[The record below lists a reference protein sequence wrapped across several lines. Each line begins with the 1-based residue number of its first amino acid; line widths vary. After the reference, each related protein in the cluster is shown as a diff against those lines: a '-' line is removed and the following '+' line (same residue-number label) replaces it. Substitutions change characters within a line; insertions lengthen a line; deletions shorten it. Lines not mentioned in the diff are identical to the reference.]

1 MTDELVNKE
10 PSSDA
15 NHGPSKQEPINPA
28 SITFPWEMVV
38 DESQHGKRLDAVLA
52 KSLSNHSRTHL
63 RRAIDAG
70 HVNVDGEKHKPSL
83 KVSEGMVIRVEQLAA
98 APEGPEPEEIP
109 LDILYEDDDL
119 AVVNKPPNMVVHPAK
134 GHWAGTL
141 ASALAFHFGKQLS
154 QTGGSHRPGIVHR
167 LDRDTSGVIVVAKH
181 DQAHQHLSAQF
192 QNRTVEKTYL
202 ALVQGIPDRDGD
214 RIDQPIGPHPKIRE
228 KMAIRP
234 DHPDARQALTLY
246 EVVDR
251 YQRFALIRC
260 KPKTGRTHQIRV
272 HLAHIGNAVL
282 CDKQYGGR
290 SRVTLKELMG
300 GLPLPDEE
308 PLLERQA
315 LHAAELA
322 FEQPTTGERLR
333 ISAPIPDDIQRVLT
347 HLKAI

>member
-1 MTDELVNKE
+1 MPEE
-10 PSSDA
+10 PFP
-15 NHGPSKQEPINPA
+15 NGPTEPTTI
-28 SITFPWEMVV
+28 SFPWEMVV
-38 DESQHGKRLDAVLA
+38 DDSHQGKRLDAVLA
-52 KSLSNHSRTHL
+52 KSLSSHSRTHL

-70 HVNVDGEKHKPSL
+70 HVTLDGEKQKPSF
-83 KVSEGMVIRVEQLAA
+83 KVNAGMLIRVEQLAA

-154 QTGGSHRPGIVHR
+154 QAGGSNRPGIVHR

-181 DQAHQHLSAQF
+181 DQSHQHLSAQF
-192 QNRTVEKTYL
+192 QDRTVEKTYL
-202 ALVQGIPDRDGD
+202 AIVQGVPDRDGD

-234 DHPDARQALTLY
+234 DHPDARNALTIY

-251 YQRFALIRC
+251 YQRFALVLC

-290 SRVTLKELMG
+290 SRITLNELKG
-300 GLPLPDEE
+300 ELPLPNEE

-315 LHAAELA
+315 LHAAELV

-333 ISAPIPDDIQRVLT
+333 ISAPIPDDIQRVVDQLRA
-347 HLKAI
+347 L